1 MRRLTSTASMR
12 RWFFVLAMLTAITPL
27 VFLSAAGQ
35 SPTRYVPVVKY
46 DPKRNADQDIRAA
59 IEEAK
64 RSKRR
69 ILLEVG
75 GEWCSWCHRLDAF
88 FESHPELTN
97 LRDKNFV
104 TVKINFSEENKNE
117 AVLSRYDEIPGYPH
131 IFVLDAEGKLL
142 HSQNTSPL
150 ESEKSYSL
158 ERLKSF
164 LDYWSWSPADAK
176 S

>member
-1 MRRLTSTASMR
+1 MRR
-12 RWFFVLAMLTAITPL
+12 FCFVFMILMAMAPW
-27 VFLSAAGQ
+27 VLSRALSQG
-35 SPTRYVPVVKY
+35 PPKYVPVTKY
-46 DPKRNADQDIRAA
+46 DPKRNADQDIRDA

-88 FESHPELTN
+88 FDAHPDLTK

-104 TVKINFSEENKNE
+104 TVKINFSEENPNRE
-117 AVLSRYDEIPGYPH
+117 VLSRYGQIEGYPH
-131 IFVLDAEGKLL
+131 IFVLDSDGKYL
-142 HSQNTSPL
+142 HSQRTSPL
-150 ESEKSYSL
+150 ESDKSYNL
-158 ERLKSF
+158 ERLTSF
-164 LDYWSWSPADAK
+164 LSYWSWSPADTV

>member
-1 MRRLTSTASMR
+1 MRRLAVCLFLVSMIAMAPGSLTTR
-12 RWFFVLAMLTAITPL
+12 RAD
-27 VFLSAAGQ
+27 GQ
-35 SPTRYVPVVKY
+35 SKYLPVTKY
-46 DPKRNADQDIRAA
+46 DPKRNADQDIRDA

-69 ILLEVG
+69 VLLEVG

-88 FESHPELTN
+88 FDAHPELTK
-97 LRDKNFV
+97 LRDKHFV
-104 TVKINFSEENKNE
+104 MVKINFSEENRNE
-117 AVLSRYDEIPGYPH
+117 AVLSRYGEIPGYPH
-131 IFVLDAEGKLL
+131 IFVLDSDGTYV

-158 ERLKSF
+158 ERLTSF
-164 LDYWSWSPADAK
+164 LSYWSWAPADTK